1 MTAKKCDRCG
11 AYYELY
17 GVKNDAQNCNGFMM
31 LNIDKEDMYCKH
43 EKIDLC
49 PDCMA
54 KLYEF
59 MKKEVAQ

>member
-17 GVKNDAQNCNGFMM
+17 GIEENAAKCNGFMM
-31 LNIDKEDMYCKH
+31 LNIDNAGRYYRH
-43 EKIDLC
+43 GKIDLC

-59 MKKEVAQ
+59 MKKEE

>member
-17 GVKNDAQNCNGFMM
+17 GVKDNAAKCNEFMM
-31 LNIDKEDMYCKH
+31 LNIDNAGRYYKH
-43 EKIDLC
+43 DKIDLC